1 MCPEFFK
8 EENSMRSRGSRL
20 VGVSAGPEKSLQICG
35 MRGIWRGS
43 WERTCRVF
51 VRELVVLRGQARP
64 VCGILE
70 GQEKGKLRLGRLW
83 SNGQES
89 EGYPKC
95 DGTLLAGFKQGSGR
109 K

>member
-1 MCPEFFK
+1 M
-8 EENSMRSRGSRL
+8 
-20 VGVSAGPEKSLQICG
+20 
-35 MRGIWRGS
+35 
-43 WERTCRVF
+43 F

-70 GQEKGKLRLGRLW
+70 GQEKGKLWRLW

>member
-1 MCPEFFK
+1 M
-8 EENSMRSRGSRL
+8 
-20 VGVSAGPEKSLQICG
+20 
-35 MRGIWRGS
+35 
-43 WERTCRVF
+43 F

-89 EGYPKC
+89 EGYRSVMGPCWQVLNKEVV
-95 DGTLLAGFKQGSGR
+95 GNESPFLKKIFLSL
-109 K
+109 